1 MASSRSRDWAA
12 AGTGHGGREGS
23 RRRRAPGTDP
33 GPVTPPWVGQ
43 ARWAALRAAEP
54 VAVPGALARAHTQW
68 GLGPSDVATWGVPGL
83 PWQRTDPARGPRV
96 AGNGAPGR
104 AGHLPLHVPVEELAL
119 GDVQTV
125 PGHGQLQLVQVVL
138 RLLAVALA
146 GCGWSGQTGWGR
158 GQRPSGGSSR
168 RGYRNCAPVHAP
180 WVTARG
186 TERCRSP
193 GSRCRWPG
201 QKCQLARGSERPLP
215 PWACASP
222 TKSPLSREGE
232 TTHVQ
237 TERRIARPFHPGAV
251 TQPSQGAKHD
261 RSACCVADPSG
272 HVRGTGHESVSP
284 LTGSALSKQIRR
296 DRK

>member
-23 RRRRAPGTDP
+23 RRRRVPRHRPRPGHAPLG
-33 GPVTPPWVGQ
+33 GAGAVGSAQ
-43 ARWAALRAAEP
+43 GRRACRSP
-54 VAVPGALARAHTQW
+54 RGFGA
-68 GLGPSDVATWGVPGL
+68 GPSDVATWGVPGL

-146 GCGWSGQTGWGR
+146 GCGRSGQTGWGR

-168 RGYRNCAPVHAP
+168 RGYRNCVPVHAL

-232 TTHVQ
+232 TTRVQ
-237 TERRIARPFHPGAV
+237 TERRSARPFHPGAV

-261 RSACCVADPSG
+261 RGTCCVADPSG
-272 HVRGTGHESVSP
+272 HVRGTGHASVSP